1 MQREAAETIRDTPFR
16 SRLRLFPSTASDS
29 GVEEKVGGEVEVI
42 TIFTSVVVESGV
54 AVEVGSIV
62 S

>member
-29 GVEEKVGGEVEVI
+29 LVEERVGGEVEVI
-42 TIFTSVVVESGV
+42 TIFTSVVESGV
-54 AVEVGSIV
+54 AIEVGSIV